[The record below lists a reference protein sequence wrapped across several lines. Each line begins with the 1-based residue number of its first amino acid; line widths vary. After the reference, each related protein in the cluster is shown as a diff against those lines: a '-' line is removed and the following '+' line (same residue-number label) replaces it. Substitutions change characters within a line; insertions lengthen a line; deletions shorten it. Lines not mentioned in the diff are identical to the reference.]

1 MTDIWTPK
9 TAYLAGAIG
18 ACVWMVILF
27 GLKEVMKL
35 KRLSMQVSFDKVD
48 PAVLETE
55 LHKLEGVHEVVASR
69 EESAVYLKITKAFD
83 TSAARALLAKYA

>member
-1 MTDIWTPK
+1 
-9 TAYLAGAIG
+9 
-18 ACVWMVILF
+18 
-27 GLKEVMKL
+27 
-35 KRLSMQVSFDKVD
+35 MQVSFDKVD